1 MSDKTYEILLD
12 TIIISSRCG
21 KKVEWGELGGRAKL
35 LYGHECFYLSQLEF
49 GRMVCSPLVDSLKLD
64 SKTYFSTIL

>member
-1 MSDKTYEILLD
+1 MKFCWIQSLSAADV
-12 TIIISSRCG
+12 G
-21 KKVEWGELGGRAKL
+21 KIVEWGELGGRAKL